1 MDASKCS
8 VFDIIRNL
16 LHENYIK
23 YKMLKE
29 DKDKLHYVL
38 IKYLISF
45 MYNQILHC

>member
-8 VFDIIRNL
+8 VFDIITKL
-16 LHENYIK
+16 LHESYIK

-29 DKDKLHYVL
+29 DNDKSHYVL

-45 MYNQILHC
+45 MYNQTLHC